1 MRVVGVYVV
10 PCDSK
15 KKSLVRFLPVQPLV
29 WSSPNNYG
37 RGEAAVV
44 RHVELG
50 SSAWRPCASRE
61 GLGGCGD
68 SLLSLLLALSLLI
81 GLQLGRSLGVSS
93 LGSARVLNVVSYC
106 RDDFG
111 CARGCGHALPQHRQR
126 VPLHETTRARLR
138 SGNCCCCDV
147 LRDCHGSRVA
157 YAPHEA
163 GVGVPQSTVGTYLP
177 LFVAAATSAI

>member
-1 MRVVGVYVV
+1 MGSASAMVHD
-10 PCDSK
+10 PF
-15 KKSLVRFLPVQPLV
+15 LLEVRKL
-29 WSSPNNYG
+29 
-37 RGEAAVV
+37 AAVSDLPGILSV
-44 RHVELG
+44 WLVSMEHLHVESTVPPT
-50 SSAWRPCASRE
+50 SSHPCYGCSRAGLRRRRTPSGRWSFE
-61 GLGGCGD
+61 GL
-68 SLLSLLLALSLLI
+68 LLSRQGI
-81 GLQLGRSLGVSS
+81 R
-93 LGSARVLNVVSYC
+93 
-106 RDDFG
+106 
-111 CARGCGHALPQHRQR
+111 ARGCGHALPQHRQR